1 VGRWNRS
8 GWKRNSPNGGGW
20 VYAGWWL
27 GRQNGNPS
35 MIDLIIAAVKTLLL
49 TGVMVVWSAAG
60 CNTSQTSQ
68 TVATNKTSNQTAQS
82 KNAQSQTNQNTGTS
96 TQPPSPIAQTNINEV
111 PCNPSGSLN
120 YSLYTNDKYH
130 FTFLCPAGLKVRF
143 NQMTE
148 KTAVLILLLSDSKG
162 ATISLTINGPAVP
175 LNSMQET
182 VFNKSVTINNI
193 EMRKRLVSDPL
204 IGDPPYRNQ
213 EVIYDHGD
221 GSNTFTWWAIFTK
234 DDTVNQYRMD
244 QIIGSFRLTE

>member
-1 VGRWNRS
+1 M
-8 GWKRNSPNGGGW
+8 
-20 VYAGWWL
+20 L
-27 GRQNGNPS
+27 
-35 MIDLIIAAVKTLLL
+35 DLIIAVVKKLLL
-49 TGVMVVWSAAG
+49 TCVMVVLWAAG

-148 KTAVLILLLSDSKG
+148 KTAVLILLLSDSNG

-175 LNSMQET
+175 LNSIQET
-182 VFNKSVTINNI
+182 TFDKSVTINNI
-193 EMRKRLVSDPL
+193 EMHKRLVSDPL
-204 IGDPPYRNQ
+204 IGNPPYRNQ
-213 EVIYDHGD
+213 EVIYDYGD

-234 DDTVNQYRMD
+234 DDTVNQNRMD